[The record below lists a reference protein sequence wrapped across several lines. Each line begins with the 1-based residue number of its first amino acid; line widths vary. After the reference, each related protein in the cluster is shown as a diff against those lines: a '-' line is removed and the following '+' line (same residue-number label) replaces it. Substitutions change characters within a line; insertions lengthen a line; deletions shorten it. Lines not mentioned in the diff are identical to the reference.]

1 MLKNYFKN
9 LYQRTM
15 LKAYEHAQG
24 VIFESMQH
32 GEKCLDCG
40 AGEGNK
46 YEILRAESDISK
58 EQYVG
63 LEWSEE
69 MVSKAR
75 GKNINVLHADLNQRL
90 PFEDGE
96 FDIVFGL
103 SVLEHLIS
111 PCHYLKECK
120 RVLKEGGKLVI
131 LTPNISTYFT
141 AMLILLGRMP
151 SSGPHPD
158 SDLLLE
164 NQQLF
169 KVSSESLQTDA
180 EEVNPSHR
188 HLVVFS
194 YRVLKKYLQL
204 IGFVDVEGAGYGLYP
219 FPGFLQPI
227 LEKLDRYH
235 CHQMVF
241 IATKDTNSKG
251 LS

>member
-1 MLKNYFKN
+1 
-9 LYQRTM
+9 M
-15 LKAYEHAQG
+15 LKAYEHAHG
-24 VIFESMQH
+24 VILESMKH

-40 AGEGNK
+40 AGEGHK
-46 YEILRAESDISK
+46 YELLTEKSGIKK

-69 MVSKAR
+69 LVSKAR
-75 GKNINVLHADLNQRL
+75 GKNVNVLHADLNQRL
-90 PFEDGE
+90 PFGDEE

-111 PCHYLKECK
+111 PCHYLKECM
-120 RVLKEGGKLVI
+120 RVLKHGGKLVL

-164 NQQLF
+164 NQELF
-169 KVSSESLQTDA
+169 KVSSKSLQTDA
-180 EEVNPSHR
+180 EKVNPSHR
-188 HLVVFS
+188 HLIVFS
-194 YRVLKKYLQL
+194 YLVLKKYLHL
-204 IGFVDVEGAGYGLYP
+204 MGFVRIEGAGYGLYP
-219 FPGFLQPI
+219 FPRFLQPI
-227 LEKLDRYH
+227 LEKIDPYH

-241 IATKDTNSKG
+241 IASKDANVRA